1 MVQREIGWRDKF
13 NVPGSMTPLTEEAQL
28 ADSIAA
34 TKGPSGEC
42 SSIIPLDWEASRG
55 GEVGVGF
62 ELRAWLL
69 LGEGCSSKHFPL
81 LSPHSESLSA
91 VMHVSGVIERHSSV
105 HHVGDGYNG
114 ANLETL

>member
-69 LGEGCSSKHFPL
+69 LGEGCSSKDFPL
-81 LSPHSESLSA
+81 LSPQSESLSA
-91 VMHVSGVIERHSSV
+91 VMHVSGVVDRH
-105 HHVGDGYNG
+105 
-114 ANLETL
+114 